1 MQFVGNL
8 VGTLDSLVADNVEE
22 EIDLLGAGSYS
33 SSWLP
38 TLAHVN

>member
-22 EIDLLGAGSYS
+22 EIDFLGAESS